1 MTDCYIEKFVLI
13 AMLLIFFIGCGEKP
27 YTVPYET
34 GAADKNEI
42 TVMLE
47 VLSQS
52 IESDEPISIYRI
64 EGGISPYYQV
74 SDDSLTKELVDLE
87 LIPEDYLDILPTYT
101 RFFQRYKNIKITELT
116 EPKIIVDNDTAV
128 VEVSYSL
135 NAVSEVDGLSDIGIS
150 HTDTIIFAKTPY
162 WKIIQWKA
170 VIQH

>member
-1 MTDCYIEKFVLI
+1 MRKVILI
-13 AMLLIFFIGCGEKP
+13 ILSLIFFIGCGEKP

-64 EGGISPYYQV
+64 EGEISPYYQA

-101 RFFQRYKNIKITELT
+101 RFFQRYKNIKIIKLT
-116 EPKIIVDNDTAV
+116 EPKIIVDNDTAIV
-128 VEVSYSL
+128 DVNYSL
-135 NAVSEVDGLSDIGIS
+135 NAVSEADGFSDISVS
-150 HTDTIIFAKTPY
+150 HADTFIFAKTPY
-162 WKIIQWKA
+162 WEIIQWKA

>member
-1 MTDCYIEKFVLI
+1 
-13 AMLLIFFIGCGEKP
+13 MLLTFFIGCGEKP

-42 TVMLE
+42 TVILE

-101 RFFQRYKNIKITELT
+101 RFFQRYKNIKIIKLT

-128 VEVSYSL
+128 VEVNYSL
-135 NAVSEVDGLSDIGIS
+135 SAVSEADGFSDISVS
-150 HTDTIIFAKTPY
+150 HTDTFIFAKTPY
-162 WKIIQWKA
+162 WKVVQWKA